1 MLPLAVFGGVT
12 RAKDEHRFHIFLS
25 SALALGLA
33 GCSAF
38 GIGQA
43 SPPPTVNPQPS
54 PTSTPTPSI
63 ALAIDHPTGA
73 TDVILRMETGGGLV
87 PMEFFSTQIPQ
98 FTLYGDGTAVFEPIP
113 TGNEMIPYGRPQA
126 PLLTAKLAEAEVQE
140 LLGYALND
148 GHLAV
153 ASESYKDPMIADG
166 PTTLF
171 TVAAGGYDKSVNVY
185 ALGISE
191 PSGGEADDRAH
202 MALLASRLSNFAA
215 EPKSDALSN
224 YDPAVYRVTL
234 FRPTGATP
242 PRSPGEWP
250 WPDISPHAFA
260 DMEGRPGDRRVM
272 MRDEVAELTD
282 VPNGGQSGIWVNAPD
297 GSLLEL
303 SVRPLLP
310 DEVDP
315 VRASY

>member
-12 RAKDEHRFHIFLS
+12 RATDAHPVHIFLS

-33 GCSAF
+33 GCSAL

-43 SPPPTVNPQPS
+43 SPPPTVDPRPS
-54 PTSTPTPSI
+54 STPAPTPTV
-63 ALAIDHPTGA
+63 ALTIDHPTGA
-73 TDVILRMETGGGLV
+73 SDVILRMETGGGLV

-126 PLLTAKLAEAEVQE
+126 PLLTAKLADDEVQE
-140 LLGYALND
+140 LLGYALVD

-153 ASESYKDPMIADG
+153 ASESYTHPMIADG

-171 TVAAGGYDKSVNVY
+171 TIAAGGYDKSVNVY

-202 MALLASRLSNFAA
+202 MALLASRLSNFAS
-215 EPKSDALSN
+215 EPRSDGLIN
-224 YDPAVYRVTL
+224 YDPAAYRVTL
-234 FRPTGATP
+234 FRPTGSTP
-242 PRSPGEWP
+242 PPSPGEWP
-250 WPDISPHAFA
+250 WPDISPHAFTA
-260 DMEGRPGDRRVM
+260 NEDRPGDSRVM
-272 MRDEVAELTD
+272 MRDEVAQLTD

-297 GSLLEL
+297 GSLLEI

>member
-1 MLPLAVFGGVT
+1 M
-12 RAKDEHRFHIFLS
+12 D
-25 SALALGLA
+25 
-33 GCSAF
+33 
-38 GIGQA
+38 
-43 SPPPTVNPQPS
+43 
-54 PTSTPTPSI
+54 
-63 ALAIDHPTGA
+63 
-73 TDVILRMETGGGLV
+73 TGGGLV

-98 FTLYGDGTAVFEPIP
+98 FTLYGDGTAVFEPLP
-113 TGNEMIPYGRPQA
+113 TANEMVPYGEPRP
-126 PLLTAKLAEAEVQE
+126 PLLTAKLAENEVQE
-140 LLGYALND
+140 LLGYALTD

-153 ASESYKDPMIADG
+153 ASASYTDQMIADG

-171 TVAAGGYDKSVNVY
+171 TIDAGGYDKSVNVY

-215 EPKSDALSN
+215 EPGSQALSN
-224 YDPAVYRVTL
+224 YDPAAYRVTL
-234 FRPTGATP
+234 FRPNGATP
-242 PRSPGEWP
+242 PASTGKWP
-250 WPDISPHAFA
+250 WLDISPHDFVA
-260 DMEGRPGDRRVM
+260 MEGRPGDSRVM

-282 VPNGGQSGIWVNAPD
+282 VPNGGQSAIWVNAVD
-297 GSLLEL
+297 GSPLEL